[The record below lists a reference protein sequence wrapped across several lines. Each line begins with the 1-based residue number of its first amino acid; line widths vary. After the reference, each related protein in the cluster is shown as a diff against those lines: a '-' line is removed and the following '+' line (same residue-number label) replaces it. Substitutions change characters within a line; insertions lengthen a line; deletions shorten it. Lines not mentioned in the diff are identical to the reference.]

1 MGRRPEFAHRKAM
14 GWKIALV
21 VVGSLSLPVVN
32 NWASGLPIASADPG
46 DGFMRIQDVSA
57 SLALGLMLAFPV
69 ELFTQASHRRQIR
82 RHREEIQRLE
92 EENRRMNLQI
102 LREKERRGEE
112 WLAELETSRTARK
125 GKCSPSIKDID
136 SASPAEFE
144 MTVQRLM
151 ERDGLKAEVI
161 GGRGDQA
168 VDVLAVNAAGQA
180 IAVQCKHTTRGR
192 KVDSRVLYQING
204 TAGAVYEAG
213 ESMVV
218 TNGSFTRD
226 AAEWGARHGIL
237 LIDRDTLIKWSE
249 DADHV
254 YQLVDLVLPV

>member
-1 MGRRPEFAHRKAM
+1 MGRRPEFAYRKAM

-21 VVGSLSLPVVN
+21 VVGSLGLPVVN
-32 NWASGLPIASADPG
+32 NWAGGLPIASADPG
-46 DGFMRIQDVSA
+46 NGFMRIQDVSA

-69 ELFTQASHRRQIR
+69 ELFTQASYRRQIR

-92 EENRRMNLQI
+92 EENRKMNVQM
-102 LREKERRGEE
+102 LREKERRGAE
-112 WLAELETSRTARK
+112 WLAEVESSRAARK
-125 GKCSPSIKDID
+125 GKYSPSIKEID

-144 MTVQRLM
+144 MTVRRLM
-151 ERDGLKAEVI
+151 ERDGL
-161 GGRGDQA
+161 
-168 VDVLAVNAAGQA
+168 
-180 IAVQCKHTTRGR
+180 KHTTRGR

-237 LIDRDTLIKWSE
+237 LIDRDTLVKWSE

-254 YQLVDLVLPV
+254 YQLVDLALPV

>member
-1 MGRRPEFAHRKAM
+1 M

-21 VVGSLSLPVVN
+21 VVGSLGLPVVN
-32 NWASGLPIASADPG
+32 NWAGGLPIASADPG
-46 DGFMRIQDVSA
+46 NGFMRIQDVSA

-69 ELFTQASHRRQIR
+69 ELFTQASYRRQIR

-92 EENRRMNLQI
+92 EENRKMNVQM
-102 LREKERRGEE
+102 LREKERRGAE
-112 WLAELETSRTARK
+112 WLAEVESSRAARK
-125 GKCSPSIKDID
+125 GKYSPSIKEID

-144 MTVQRLM
+144 MTVRRLM
-151 ERDGLKAEVI
+151 ERDGL
-161 GGRGDQA
+161 
-168 VDVLAVNAAGQA
+168 
-180 IAVQCKHTTRGR
+180 KHTTRGR

-237 LIDRDTLIKWSE
+237 LIDRDTLVKWSE

-254 YQLVDLVLPV
+254 YQLVDLALPV